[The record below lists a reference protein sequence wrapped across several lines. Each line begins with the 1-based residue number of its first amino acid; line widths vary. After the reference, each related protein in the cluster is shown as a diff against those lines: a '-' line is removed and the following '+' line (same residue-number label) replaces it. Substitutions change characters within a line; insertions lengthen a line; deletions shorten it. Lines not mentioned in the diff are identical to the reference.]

1 MRNIIKIS
9 WVNSNLKLQLLTF
22 KELLKVSLKAVQ
34 VDTKSNHQTVVAA
47 SMNMTM
53 VMTYLP
59 IIEIKKTQRFKNK

>member
-1 MRNIIKIS
+1 MKNIIKIS

>member
-34 VDTKSNHQTVVAA
+34 VDTKSNHQIAVAA
-47 SMNMTM
+47 SMYMTM

>member
-1 MRNIIKIS
+1 MKNIIKIS

-22 KELLKVSLKAVQ
+22 NELLKVSIKAVQ